1 MFCVYEEYV
10 KNRLYSVIYDIV
22 YGENPASKCS
32 FYKHY
37 LVSDFPH
44 SYESEV
50 RSRDI
55 SRHVM
60 FFDLNPAYII
70 ATLFFLTS
78 ACYTYIIIDIR
89 FNFTPS
95 TIRRDYILTSVY
107 LAAFPLFYGLM
118 TIASDPMLVR
128 VLWAV
133 GFSIACVYN
142 SRWILCFSQML
153 PTKIKHIKLISRGF
167 TASTMIISA
176 LCIFSND
183 AIFVLTRFGN
193 QFNYQG
199 SIFFII
205 ALINFSFLISTVVYL
220 HVKWWRTAKVK
231 RQRVQSLVF
240 IILALVIGPI
250 GFITDFFIPIFTSST
265 IVPVSAFVFLSVSI
279 PIWVIMRA
287 NQSISVS
294 EPNVSGHIFKSV
306 TLPSLVLN
314 NDNIVELENDA
325 VLGFLGKSVLKENFA
340 NLIIVEGEK
349 PDQAFFKS
357 DHTHRK
363 ITVNTPLGDKVCDLL
378 FTVENDKYGDAISK
392 VAIIRDISVSEY
404 NDSLLRALNASTAFL
419 LNSDVE
425 SFEDDLYRAM
435 EAMGEALGVDR
446 ISMWRNH
453 ANGEKLYCTK
463 VYEWQTGIEKVQKS
477 EYTVSIAY
485 DESDA
490 GWEEAMHNGDAA
502 NSIVRYMSEAEQMQ
516 FTSKDTL
523 SILTIPVFLQTKFWG
538 FVGFN
543 DCKRER
549 NFTET
554 EETISRSS
562 SLLLANAY
570 QRNEYV
576 QGVISLSKQLEHALE
591 QVELASRAKSEFL
604 ANMSHEIRTPM
615 NSIIGF
621 TELALD
627 DSSPEKTQEYLSNIM
642 KNSEWLL
649 QIINDILDI
658 SKIESGKMEL
668 ENILFDINDVV
679 DSCRMI
685 VLPKADEKGLVLN
698 FHVMPPAGRRLYGD
712 STKLRQVLLNLL
724 SNAVKF
730 TEEGKI
736 EMRAVVKELNSNN
749 AKMYFEVKDSGIGMA
764 EDHVSTIFDTFT
776 QAETGITRKYGGTGL
791 GLAIAKN
798 MIEMMGGEFIVESTP
813 GVGSKFSFELTFGTV
828 EYERDDGGDGA
839 AQSDEIT
846 KPTFKGDILLCEDN
860 DMNKVVACEHL
871 ARVGLKT
878 FIAENGQVGLDM
890 VKKRMENNQKQFDL
904 IFMDLHMPVMD
915 GLEATEKILELDQG
929 IPIVAMTANVM
940 ADNAGLHKM
949 SGMSG
954 YVGKPFTSKE
964 LWKCLLR
971 YLKPVNE

>member
-1 MFCVYEEYV
+1 MFLE
-10 KNRLYSVIYDIV
+10 
-22 YGENPASKCS
+22 
-32 FYKHY
+32 
-37 LVSDFPH
+37 
-44 SYESEV
+44 
-50 RSRDI
+50 
-55 SRHVM
+55 
-60 FFDLNPAYII
+60 LNPAYII
-70 ATLFFLTS
+70 ATLFFLTA
-78 ACYTYIIIDIR
+78 ACYTYMIIDIR
-89 FNFTPS
+89 VNFTAS

-107 LAAFPLFYGLM
+107 LVVFALAYGLM
-118 TIASDPMLVR
+118 TISTNMISVR
-128 VLWAV
+128 VFWAI
-133 GFSIACVYN
+133 GFTIACAYN

-153 PTKIKHIKLISRGF
+153 PTKIKHIKTIAKCF
-167 TASTMIISA
+167 TFSTIIISA
-176 LCIFSND
+176 LCIISND
-183 AIFVLTRFGN
+183 AVFVLTRFGN

-205 ALINFSFLISTVVYL
+205 ALINFSLLISTVVYL
-220 HVKWWRTAKVK
+220 HVKWWRTARVT

-240 IILALVIGPI
+240 IILALVMGPI
-250 GFITDFFIPIFTSST
+250 GFVTDFFIPIFTSYT
-265 IVPVSAFVFLSVSI
+265 VVPVSAFVFLSVSV
-279 PIWVIMRA
+279 PIWIIMRA

-306 TLPSLVLN
+306 TLPSFVLN
-314 NDNIVELENDA
+314 NENTVELENDA
-325 VLGFLGKSVLKENFA
+325 ARRFLGKSVLRDNFA
-340 NLIIVEGEK
+340 DIISIDGDK
-349 PDQAFFKS
+349 PDIAFFKT
-357 DHTHRK
+357 DHTHKK
-363 ITVNTPLGDKVCDLL
+363 ITVRTPSGDKVCALL
-378 FTVENDKYGDAISK
+378 FTVTNDRYGDALSK
-392 VAIIRDISVSEY
+392 VAIIRDVSDSEY

-419 LNSDVE
+419 LNSDIE
-425 SFEDDLYRAM
+425 SFEDDLFRAM
-435 EAMGEALGVDR
+435 EAMGEALGIEH
-446 ISMWRNH
+446 ISLWKNH

-463 VYEWQTGIEKVQKS
+463 VYEWQSGAKAIRKS

-485 DESDA
+485 DGSDS
-490 GWEEAMHNGDAA
+490 GWEEALQKDESI

-516 FTSKDTL
+516 YSSKETL
-523 SILTIPVFLQTKFWG
+523 SVLMIPVFLQTKFWG

-543 DCKRER
+543 DCSRER
-549 NFTET
+549 IFTET

-570 QRNEYV
+570 QRNENV
-576 QGVISLSKQLEHALE
+576 QGVISLSKQLELALD

-627 DSSPEKTQEYLSNIM
+627 NADPESILEYLNNIM

-679 DSCRMI
+679 DSCQMI
-685 VLPKADEKGLVLN
+685 ILPKADEKGLVLN
-698 FHVMPPAGRRLYGD
+698 FHIIPPAGKKLYGD

-730 TEEGKI
+730 TEEGRI
-736 EMRAVVKELNSNN
+736 EMRVVAKELDGNT
-749 AKMYFEVKDSGIGMA
+749 AKMYFEVTDTGIGMA
-764 EDHVSTIFDTFT
+764 EDHVSLIFETFA

-798 MIEMMGGEFIVESTP
+798 MIEMMGGEFSVDSTL
-813 GVGSKFSFELTFGTV
+813 GVGSKFSFELTFGTADSDTV
-828 EYERDDGGDGA
+828 EG
-839 AQSDEIT
+839 QSEAVQSTEIS
-846 KPTFKGDILLCEDN
+846 KPMFKGDILLCEDN
-860 DMNKVVACEHL
+860 DMNKIVACEHL

-890 VKKRMENNQKQFDL
+890 IKKRMENNQKQFDL
-904 IFMDLHMPVMD
+904 IFMDLHMPIMD
-915 GLEATEKILELDQG
+915 GFKATEKILELDLG

-971 YLKPVNE
+971 YLKPISE